1 MDDRYRGSFDVYV
14 KGRSETNAI
23 NHKGGYIHSSW
34 TYMPALHNICISLL
48 TRLEYHMIFT
58 FVFFFMSPNSH
69 FEWWNVYVVSL
80 IYEMR
85 FSYEVGGPWNYNLW
99 QLLIQVDLYDNI
111 LK

>member
-1 MDDRYRGSFDVYV
+1 
-14 KGRSETNAI
+14 
-23 NHKGGYIHSSW
+23 
-34 TYMPALHNICISLL
+34 
-48 TRLEYHMIFT
+48 
-58 FVFFFMSPNSH
+58 MSPNSH